1 MKKIFIIFIISYI
14 YAQPDEFQFVATNL
28 GGVIQG
34 TPRINDVR
42 ASSSDWVAAFDANG
56 NCAGAGQLVW
66 VAGDVRFNFIVYGD
80 DITSPAVDEGMS
92 STENFTLKLWDE
104 SLNVIIEETNESGNP
119 IYHSGWQST
128 NFTPIVGYN
137 DPYQEYSFNVNNV
150 DPVILGISLD
160 EKYEDINFDIT
171 IDNISF
177 LDEDGVSDEYLTLT
191 LIDSSGNDGNQ
202 LSSDQNN
209 YTINGNSVILNENYN
224 GEIVIGMII
233 DDGFSSSEIY
243 FANIEVLPI
252 NDNPFIVSQNIGNQ
266 TVFEDSFFVVDVSD
280 FVIEDVDNI
289 APIATSQIV
298 VNEFLAASD
307 NCCMSPDG
315 NYEDFVE
322 LYNGTS
328 ESINING
335 WGFSDTEGEVSTIA
349 PDTSIASGDFLVL
362 WFTGD
367 DDGFP
372 EIDSKLSSDGETI
385 YIEDSDGNVVINYS
399 FSSQETDISYGRV
412 FDGSNTWGTFSNPS
426 PGYSNVSQELDIV
439 LVEGQHYSVSGDTIF
454 PSPNYDGNP
463 LNVYV
468 YPIDDQGGA
477 GETFT
482 FNISIIPIN
491 DPPSIID
498 AAIYPSIPGLSD
510 TLSLSYIVSDIE
522 GSNDT
527 TLYIS
532 WFKNDEI
539 VYALEGEELVNPE
552 MTNCLETWRASI
564 VAYDG
569 EDSSG
574 VYESNAVTI
583 CGDNT
588 APEWSESI
596 ETISVA
602 EDDSVII
609 DLSNYITDLEQADSQ
624 LSFHSDS
631 TDVSGIIE
639 TEFIGTAL
647 LKIKTVV
654 ENYFTPTDSVIQF
667 NIWAD
672 DGLGGIDTTT
682 IFVIINPINDAPS
695 ILNVPLYVINED
707 SHFVFNIDSISYID
721 VDNLVITHELTSG
734 ENYFLR
740 GDSIL
745 PDLNFNG
752 LLVVPFSISD
762 GEHID
767 NDTLIIS
774 VIPSNDLPLEFSLI
788 GPESGDTVYVNYSNQ
803 NYNLTFNWEEAV
815 DLDGDSVSYN
825 FTLLKEIDD
834 PTSDSLSMTVYTDF
848 IDVTEYQMSY
858 MDFIEIIEEYSTNNK
873 IELYWAVSACDSL
886 GCQMSYL
893 ENEGLGWSLFID
905 ASAYLSIDD
914 TNKPPD
920 QFTIFPAYPN
930 PFNNTIEMRVFSM
943 QGESMNISI
952 YNLMGQKV
960 KTLISENI
968 IDGGY
973 KTFRW
978 NGTDASGQVVS
989 SGMYIV
995 NIIANDIFKTQK
1007 ILFLK

>member
-385 YIEDSDGNVVINYS
+385 YIEDSDGNVVIN
-399 FSSQETDISYGRV
+399 
-412 FDGSNTWGTFSNPS
+412 
-426 PGYSNVSQELDIV
+426 
-439 LVEGQHYSVSGDTIF
+439 
-454 PSPNYDGNP
+454 
-463 LNVYV
+463 
-468 YPIDDQGGA
+468 
-477 GETFT
+477 
-482 FNISIIPIN
+482 
-491 DPPSIID
+491 
-498 AAIYPSIPGLSD
+498 
-510 TLSLSYIVSDIE
+510 
-522 GSNDT
+522 
-527 TLYIS
+527 
-532 WFKNDEI
+532 
-539 VYALEGEELVNPE
+539 
-552 MTNCLETWRASI
+552 
-564 VAYDG
+564 
-569 EDSSG
+569 
-574 VYESNAVTI
+574 
-583 CGDNT
+583 
-588 APEWSESI
+588 
-596 ETISVA
+596 
-602 EDDSVII
+602 
-609 DLSNYITDLEQADSQ
+609 
-624 LSFHSDS
+624 
-631 TDVSGIIE
+631 
-639 TEFIGTAL
+639 
-647 LKIKTVV
+647 
-654 ENYFTPTDSVIQF
+654 
-667 NIWAD
+667 
-672 DGLGGIDTTT
+672 
-682 IFVIINPINDAPS
+682 
-695 ILNVPLYVINED
+695 
-707 SHFVFNIDSISYID
+707 
-721 VDNLVITHELTSG
+721 
-734 ENYFLR
+734 
-740 GDSIL
+740 
-745 PDLNFNG
+745 
-752 LLVVPFSISD
+752 
-762 GEHID
+762 
-767 NDTLIIS
+767 
-774 VIPSNDLPLEFSLI
+774 
-788 GPESGDTVYVNYSNQ
+788 
-803 NYNLTFNWEEAV
+803 
-815 DLDGDSVSYN
+815 
-825 FTLLKEIDD
+825 
-834 PTSDSLSMTVYTDF
+834 
-848 IDVTEYQMSY
+848 
-858 MDFIEIIEEYSTNNK
+858 
-873 IELYWAVSACDSL
+873 
-886 GCQMSYL
+886 
-893 ENEGLGWSLFID
+893 
-905 ASAYLSIDD
+905 
-914 TNKPPD
+914 
-920 QFTIFPAYPN
+920 
-930 PFNNTIEMRVFSM
+930 
-943 QGESMNISI
+943 
-952 YNLMGQKV
+952 
-960 KTLISENI
+960 
-968 IDGGY
+968 
-973 KTFRW
+973 
-978 NGTDASGQVVS
+978 
-989 SGMYIV
+989 
-995 NIIANDIFKTQK
+995 
-1007 ILFLK
+1007 